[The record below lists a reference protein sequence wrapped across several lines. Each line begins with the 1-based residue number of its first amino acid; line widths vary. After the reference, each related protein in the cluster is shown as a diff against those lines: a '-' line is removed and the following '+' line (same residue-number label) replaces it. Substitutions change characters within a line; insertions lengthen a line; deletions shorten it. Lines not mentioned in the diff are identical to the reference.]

1 MKKHKPLSARALYQ
15 PCSLPPLDFAST
27 AELEPLDRPLG
38 QARALEAIEFGVD
51 IDQQGF
57 NLFVIG
63 AAGVGRHA
71 LVSQILGNRA
81 SHEATPPDCCYVNN
95 FDNPQKPRVLRLP
108 PGMGRRLRKDM
119 ESLVEDLLTSLPSS
133 FQSDEYQ
140 QRRQEIDDELNDR
153 QDQVFKRLNDEAEQ
167 EGIGIMRTKS
177 GYTLSP
183 VKDGKMLSNEAFREL
198 PLDDQERVEK
208 QIADL
213 QIELQQ
219 ILRSLP
225 LMQREHRQRI
235 KALNQEITRHT
246 VEQLIAWIE
255 QAYRD
260 QADVMQFLAEVKQHA
275 IDNVEAFMP
284 EENAQEGEPIKR
296 RVEDFNEFSINVIV
310 DNGENSGAPIVFE
323 DNPTFQNLVG
333 RVEYVSHMG
342 NLLTDF
348 TLIKAGA
355 LHRAN
360 GGYLILDA
368 HKLLS
373 HSFSWEG
380 LKRALKA
387 GEIRIQSLEQMLS
400 LASTLS
406 LEPESQ
412 PLQVKVIVIGEPML
426 YYLIKQYDHE
436 FNQLFKVAADFSTF
450 TERSRSNVRLYARL
464 IAAIQQN
471 NGGRALTREAVGR
484 VIERSSRM
492 VDDREKLSLHVD
504 SIKDLLAEADYWA
517 GKAASDLIRLEDIE
531 TTISKQLYRQ
541 DKYREHF
548 QQQIVRGV
556 VMIDTAGEKVAQ
568 VNGLSVLQIGDFM
581 FGQPSRIT
589 ATARLGRGNIID
601 IERESKLGGQLHTKG
616 VMILSSYLASRY
628 AAEQPLPLS
637 ASLVFEQSYGGVD
650 GDSATAAELCV
661 LLSALGRIPLRQS
674 LAVTGSMNQL
684 GEIQAIGGVNEKIE
698 GFFDICRERGLSG
711 EHGVVIPAANQANLM
726 LREDIRQAASAGMF
740 HVYVVSHVEDV
751 MELLSGRPRGRVSK
765 SGKFTE
771 GSFNRQVQARIEELI
786 ELERQHS
793 ARGKPAARKKSPT
806 DKDKAR

>member
-1 MKKHKPLSARALYQ
+1 MKKHKPLAARALYQ
-15 PCSLPPLDFAST
+15 PCSLTPLDFATT
-27 AELEPLDRPLG
+27 AELTPLDQPLG

-51 IDQQGF
+51 IDQAGF

-71 LVSQILGNRA
+71 LVHQILGHRA
-81 SHEATPPDCCYVNN
+81 STEAAPDDCCYVNN
-95 FDNPQKPRVLRLP
+95 FDNPQRPRILRLP
-108 PGMGRRLRKDM
+108 AGMGRNLRRDM

-133 FQSDEYQ
+133 FQSEEYQ
-140 QRRQEIDDELNDR
+140 QRRQQIDDELNER
-153 QDQVFKRLNDEAEQ
+153 QEQAFKKLSDEAEQ
-167 EGIGIMRTKS
+167 EGIGILRTKS
-177 GYTLSP
+177 GYTLGP
-183 VKDGKMLSNEAFREL
+183 VSNGKMLKTEQFRQLAKTE
-198 PLDDQERVEK
+198 QERIEK

-213 QIELQQ
+213 QIELQS

-225 LMQREHRQRI
+225 LLQREHRQRI
-235 KALNQEITRHT
+235 KSLNQEITRHT
-246 VEQLIAWIE
+246 IEQLIAWIE

-260 QADVMQFLAEVKQHA
+260 QPGVMEFLGHVKQHA

-284 EENAQEGEPIKR
+284 EENAEEGEPIKR

-310 DNGENSGAPIVFE
+310 DNGDTRGAPIVFE

-360 GGYLILDA
+360 GGYLVLDA
-368 HKLLS
+368 HKLLT
-373 HSFSWEG
+373 HAFSWEG

-406 LEPESQ
+406 LEPQSQ
-412 PLQVKVIVIGEPML
+412 PLKVKVVLIGEPML

-450 TERSRSNVRLYARL
+450 TERSRGNVRLYARL
-464 IAAIQQN
+464 IAAIQQQN
-471 NGGRALTREAVGR
+471 KGRALTREAVAR
-484 VIERSSRM
+484 VIERASRM

-504 SIKDLLAEADYWA
+504 SIKDLLVEADYWA
-517 GKAASDLIRLEDIE
+517 GKADSALIRLDDIN
-531 TTISKQLYRQ
+531 TAIAKQLYRQ
-541 DKYREHF
+541 DKYREQF
-548 QQQIVRGV
+548 QQQILRGI
-556 VMIDTAGEKVAQ
+556 VMIDTEGDKIAQ
-568 VNGLSVLQIGDFM
+568 VNGLSVLQIGDYM

-616 VMILSSYLASRY
+616 VMILSSYLASHY
-628 AAEQPLPLS
+628 APDQPLPLS

-661 LLSALGRIPLRQS
+661 LLSALGKIPLKQS

-698 GFFDICRERGLSG
+698 GFFDTCLKRGLNG
-711 EHGVVIPAANQANLM
+711 EQGVIIPAANQVHLM
-726 LREDIRQAASAGMF
+726 LREDIRQAAAAGQF
-740 HVYVVSHVEDV
+740 HIFIANHVEDV
-751 MELLSGRPRGRVSK
+751 MELLSGLQRGRLNK
-765 SGKFTE
+765 SGGYTA
-771 GSFNRQVQARIEELI
+771 GSFNQLIKARIEDLI
-786 ELERQHS
+786 DSERKYS
-793 ARGKPAARKKSPT
+793 ERKRKPPVARK
-806 DKDKAR
+806 